1 MGKTI
6 TITKFDLL
14 VLVFGTLITAGLA
27 WHQYILFLRAYF
39 DPGKG
44 IVLMINVFGE
54 ANAEL
59 VLLTGSIIIGTIA
72 TIYVL
77 WVLRKLS
84 SGTVTLGMKKGE
96 GEVMCDVS
104 TERSDQE

>member
-14 VLVFGTLITAGLA
+14 VLVSGLLISLGLA
-27 WHQYILFLRAYF
+27 WHQYLLFVRAFF

-44 IVLMINVFGE
+44 VVLMINVFGE
-54 ANAEL
+54 ANSEM
-59 VLLTGSIIIGTIA
+59 VLLTLSIIIGTIA
-72 TIYVL
+72 TVYVL
-77 WVLRKLS
+77 WVLRRLS
-84 SGTVTLGMKKGE
+84 KGTVTLGMRNG
-96 GEVMCDVS
+96 GEVEGDAS